1 MGDALRSEGVM
12 DLQTQRNILIDGAPF
27 EEMVMLQHIAD
38 TGIMKGTVGIIYD
51 NGSVLR
57 GEEPCDNG
65 QQSGFTAAAGSNKC
79 YKFPFLHGEGDIFY
93 GTGLPG
99 QCVIGVTYIFKFDKS
114 SHKKAYFLNMNI
126 YSYCMNSSGKSVF
139 CSGK

>member
-51 NGSVLR
+51 NGSGLR

-65 QQSGFTAAAGSNKC
+65 QQSGFTAAAGSQHHDDLAPP
-79 YKFPFLHGEGDIFY
+79 YR
-93 GTGLPG
+93 
-99 QCVIGVTYIFKFDKS
+99 
-114 SHKKAYFLNMNI
+114 KAQI
-126 YSYCMNSSGKSVF
+126 PQHSV
-139 CSGK
+139 

>member
-1 MGDALRSEGVM
+1 MGDAVRSEGVV

-38 TGIMKGTVGIIYD
+38 TGIVKGTVGVIHD
-51 NGSVLR
+51 DGSGLG
-57 GEEPCDNG
+57 GEKPGDNG
-65 QQSGFTAAAGSNKC
+65 QQSGFTAAAGTNEC
-79 YKFPFLHGEGDIFY
+79 HEFPFLHGEGDIFY

-99 QCVIGVTYIFKFDKS
+99 QRVIGVTYIFKFDKS

-126 YSYCMNSSGKSVF
+126 YSYCMNSDGKSVF
-139 CSGK
+139 CTGK